1 MSNGF
6 GRVLFPGVR
15 YIQLLMQYSKMSGD
29 KAGSDSGRE
38 NAGHTNR
45 LVDEQ
50 SPYLIQH
57 AHNPVNWYPWGDE
70 AFEQAEK
77 DDKPI
82 FLSIGY
88 AACHWCHIME
98 RESFSDT
105 GVADLL
111 NEHFI
116 SIKVD
121 REERPDIDQLYMT
134 ASQLLSGSGGWPLS
148 IFMTPG
154 KKPFFAATYLPKESN
169 YGRAGLMDILPR
181 ISAMWHGERE
191 RLLSAA
197 DEVASRLQAPVK
209 KERPGRPGR
218 NLPLQCYE
226 ELLLQF
232 DDTNGGFGVAPKF
245 PLHSQIMF
253 LHRYWRWSGNKKAL
267 MMAEK
272 TLEKMAAGG
281 IYDHL
286 GFGFHRYS
294 TDGRWLLPHFEKMLY
309 DQALAVLSYSEAY
322 QVTRSELFRNVAQNC
337 LAYVER
343 EMTSE
348 EGGFYSAQDAESG
361 GEEGSYYLW
370 TKDEIDSLLDPEEDR
385 VFSLI
390 SHITTPGNFIDPVS
404 GSRNGTNV
412 VHVAISYRQ
421 AARTL
426 GMPEREVRE
435 LFESARKRLFLARK
449 ERPAPRNDDKIL
461 SDWNGLMIA
470 AYAFAGRTFGRV
482 DYLASAE
489 KAAAFIMERMSDGE
503 GRLLHRYR
511 NGEAGIA
518 GMAPDYAFLA
528 WGLLELYRAS
538 FQTRYLEQAINL
550 MDALETGFGDTRSG
564 GYFTAVPG
572 SKDLIASR
580 VDLYDGALPSAN
592 SVAYTNLIRLHL
604 LTGDASFQQRAKRLA
619 SLFAGVAG
627 RSPASCTF
635 FCSGFLADTGP
646 SEQVVIAGDPRSADT
661 RELIEPLQ
669 AAFLP
674 NVTVLLRDPRGDP
687 VLDRIAGLP
696 SSHRELD
703 GKATAYVCRDHTCKS
718 PTTDPAQ
725 MRSLLGIEEKEE

>member
-6 GRVLFPGVR
+6 GSVLFPGVS
-15 YIQLLMQYSKMSGD
+15 YIRLLMQYSKMSGD
-29 KAGSDSGRE
+29 KAGSDSGTE
-38 NAGHTNR
+38 KAGHTNR
-45 LVDEQ
+45 LVGEQ

-88 AACHWCHIME
+88 ATCHWCHVME
-98 RESFSDT
+98 RESFSDSE
-105 GVADLL
+105 VADLL

-154 KKPFFAATYLPKESN
+154 KKPFFAATYLPKESS
-169 YGRAGLMDILPR
+169 YGRAGLTDILPR
-181 ISAMWHGERE
+181 ISAMWHDERE

-197 DEVASRLQAPVK
+197 EEVADRLRAPVK

-232 DDTNGGFGVAPKF
+232 DDTNGGFGAAPKF

-253 LHRYWRWSGNKKAL
+253 LHRYWRWARSEKAL

-309 DQALAVLSYSEAY
+309 DQALAVISYSEAY

-343 EMTSE
+343 EMRSK

-361 GEEGSYYLW
+361 GEEGGYYLW
-370 TKDEIDSLLDPEEDR
+370 TKDEIDSLLDPEENR

-404 GSRNGTNV
+404 GARNGTNI
-412 VHVAISYRQ
+412 VHVAISHRQ
-421 AARTL
+421 AAKTL
-426 GMPEREVRE
+426 GMPESQVRE
-435 LFESARKRLFLARK
+435 LFDSARKRLFLARK
-449 ERPAPRNDDKIL
+449 ERGAPRNDDKIL
-461 SDWNGLMIA
+461 TDWNGLMIA
-470 AYAFAGRTFGRV
+470 AYAFAGRTFGSA

-489 KAAAFIMERMSDGE
+489 KAAAFVMEQMRDHE

-511 NGEAGIA
+511 NGEARIA
-518 GMAPDYAFLA
+518 GMAPDYAFLG

-538 FQTRYLEQAINL
+538 FQTQYLEHAMEL
-550 MDALETGFGDTRSG
+550 MDALEAGFGDARSG

-592 SVAYTNLIRLHL
+592 SVAYNNLIRLHM
-604 LTGDASFQQRAKRLA
+604 LTGDVSFQQRAKRLA
-619 SLFAGVAG
+619 GLFAGAAG

-635 FCSGFLADTGP
+635 FCSGLLAGTGP
-646 SEQVVIAGDPRSADT
+646 SDQVVIAGDPRSEDA
-661 RELIEPLQ
+661 RVLIEPLQ
-669 AAFLP
+669 TAFLP
-674 NVTVLLRDPRGDP
+674 FLTVLVRDPRGDP

-696 SSHRELD
+696 SSYRELD

-725 MRSLLGIEEKEE
+725 MKLLLGIEEKEE